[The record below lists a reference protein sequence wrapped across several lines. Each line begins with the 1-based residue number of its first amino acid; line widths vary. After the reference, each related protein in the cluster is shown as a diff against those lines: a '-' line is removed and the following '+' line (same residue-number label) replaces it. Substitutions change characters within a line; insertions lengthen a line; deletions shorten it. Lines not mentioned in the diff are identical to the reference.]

1 MWQMRLQ
8 ALTDRKLK
16 GEDIMSK
23 YKRYYQKRQNQLREQ
38 AIEWQ
43 MKFSD
48 GEVMYWSD
56 IAEAGD
62 YFRYWGKRFGLLRE
76 FRENAII

>member
-1 MWQMRLQ
+1 M
-8 ALTDRKLK
+8 
-16 GEDIMSK
+16 GK

-38 AIEWQ
+38 AIDWQ
-43 MKFSD
+43 IRCAE

-56 IAEAGD
+56 IVYWCD

>member
-1 MWQMRLQ
+1 
-8 ALTDRKLK
+8 
-16 GEDIMSK
+16 MSK

-56 IAEAGD
+56 IVEAGD

-76 FRENAII
+76 FRENAIL

>member
-1 MWQMRLQ
+1 
-8 ALTDRKLK
+8 
-16 GEDIMSK
+16 MSK
-23 YKRYYQKRQNQLREQ
+23 YQKYYRQRQENLRCE

-43 MKFSD
+43 MKFEF

-62 YFRYWGKRFGLLRE
+62 YFSKYGRRFGLIRE

>member
-1 MWQMRLQ
+1 
-8 ALTDRKLK
+8 
-16 GEDIMSK
+16 MSR
-23 YKRYYQKRQNQLREQ
+23 YKRYYQKRQIQLREQ

-43 MKFSD
+43 MKFSY
-48 GEVMYWSD
+48 GEVMYYSD
-56 IAEAGD
+56 LAEACE

>member
-1 MWQMRLQ
+1 
-8 ALTDRKLK
+8 
-16 GEDIMSK
+16 MSR
-23 YKRYYQKRQNQLREQ
+23 YKRYYQKRQIQLRDE

-43 MKFSD
+43 MRLFD
-48 GEVMYWSD
+48 GLDETLGWILV
-56 IAEAGD
+56 AERTS

>member
-1 MWQMRLQ
+1 
-8 ALTDRKLK
+8 
-16 GEDIMSK
+16 MSK
-23 YKRYYQKRQNQLREQ
+23 YKRYYQKRQSQLREQ
-38 AIEWQ
+38 AIDWQ

-48 GEVMYWSD
+48 GEVMYYTD
-56 IAEAGD
+56 LAEACE

>member
-1 MWQMRLQ
+1 MSRYKKYYNK
-8 ALTDRKLK
+8 RKA
-16 GEDIMSK
+16 
-23 YKRYYQKRQNQLREQ
+23 QLVEQ
-38 AIEWQ
+38 AIDWQ
-43 MKFSD
+43 IRFSE

>member
-1 MWQMRLQ
+1 
-8 ALTDRKLK
+8 
-16 GEDIMSK
+16 MSK

-38 AIEWQ
+38 AIDWQ
-43 MKFSD
+43 IRLSEGLD
-48 GEVMYWSD
+48 ETLGWILV
-56 IAEAGD
+56 AERVN